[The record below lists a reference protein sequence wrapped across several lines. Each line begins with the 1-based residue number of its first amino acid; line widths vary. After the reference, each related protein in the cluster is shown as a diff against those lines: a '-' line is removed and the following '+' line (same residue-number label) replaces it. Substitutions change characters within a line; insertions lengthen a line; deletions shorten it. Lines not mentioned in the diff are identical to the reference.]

1 MFTERYYLHVT
12 YINTIVASIA
22 KTHLTEKCP
31 YVNTYPVPSFPS
43 PTTKKINKKLK
54 TQLKTRKRWKFT
66 QHCIR
71 SNKTP
76 PFSFRIFVNFHPG
89 TGGRERCKTFQQFR
103 YDLRDERN
111 AKKITS
117 WRHPYGGSHN
127 TIEHSSVEHNF
138 LDFSLFLWF
147 WSQVSGFFGGN
158 TWPVVCSRPTTSSLC
173 SEGCVIQAGVSQ
185 RPWNSTTKPN
195 FYRSYSQVH

>member
-1 MFTERYYLHVT
+1 MISSYVYVVRMFTERYYLHVT

-127 TIEHSSVEHNF
+127 TRAQFGWAQFFGFFSVFVVLE
-138 LDFSLFLWF
+138 
-147 WSQVSGFFGGN
+147 SGFRFFWGQH
-158 TWPVVCSRPTTSSLC
+158 VA
-173 SEGCVIQAGVSQ
+173 GCVFKTHHKLPLFGRMRDTSWSLSKALE
-185 RPWNSTTKPN
+185 
-195 FYRSYSQVH
+195 FYN